1 MVEMDTMDMDGENTD
16 VPLDE
21 DTGIEPFL
29 TFLPPYILCNTTN
42 YTKLPLC
49 NNDTKLVEENQHFEY
64 AFIVAIVVP
73 IIFGIIVLVGLFG
86 NTLVVIVIIANKQ
99 MRSTTNYLIFRL
111 VHFLNQKPLEQR
123 CQIVVL

>member
-49 NNDTKLVEENQHFEY
+49 NNDTKLVE
-64 AFIVAIVVP
+64 VGGP
-73 IIFGIIVLVGLFG
+73 LLPCRWLCPLV
-86 NTLVVIVIIANKQ
+86 
-99 MRSTTNYLIFRL
+99 
-111 VHFLNQKPLEQR
+111 
-123 CQIVVL
+123 C